1 MADITAN
8 KPKLST
14 FRAKP
19 GTGYQEQVFNDQSVI
34 NFPAT
39 LQSVGQ
45 SLGYA
50 GVQGYFT
57 VPRPE
62 SQEAPITTTSTTTT
76 TTEAPTTTST
86 TTTTTTAAPTTT
98 STTTTTTTI

>member
-1 MADITAN
+1 MAEDIVIQS
-8 KPKLST
+8 KLSA
-14 FRAKP
+14 FKGKP
-19 GTGYQEQVFNDQSVI
+19 RTGYQEQLFSEQLGL

-45 SLGYA
+45 SLGYT

-62 SQEAPITTTSTTTT
+62 SPPAPVVPQNLITQVGDFLITETGDQLTTQ
-76 TTEAPTTTST
+76 
-86 TTTTTTAAPTTT
+86 
-98 STTTTTTTI
+98 

>member
-1 MADITAN
+1 MAISNQT
-8 KPKLST
+8 KLSA
-14 FRAKP
+14 FKAKP
-19 GTGYQEQVFNDQSVI
+19 RTGYQEQVFNDQSVI

-76 TTEAPTTTST
+76 TTTEAPTTTST